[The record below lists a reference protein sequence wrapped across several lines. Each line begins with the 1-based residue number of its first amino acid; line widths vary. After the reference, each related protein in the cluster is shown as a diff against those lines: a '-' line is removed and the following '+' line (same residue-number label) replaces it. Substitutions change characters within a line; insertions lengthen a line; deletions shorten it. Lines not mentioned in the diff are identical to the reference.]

1 MIEVIVQT
9 PFNEA
14 IGWALFHSLWQGALA
29 ALPVAL
35 IRGPARVRYA
45 AGCAALLGIVCAFG
59 FTLWR
64 LLPDD
69 GLASVA
75 RVPVAATPLAG
86 VEPGPPAS
94 AAVRAGDLLAWLTPL
109 WIAGVIL
116 FQVRTAAAW
125 IAARRLRWRGVCDPP
140 AEWTARLSE
149 LASRMGAGRRVRLF
163 ESGMASV
170 PMVVGYLRPVI
181 LAPAGM
187 LAAMPPEQIE
197 AILLHEL
204 AHVRRHD
211 YLVNLLQTVAEGL
224 LFYHPAVWW
233 ISGIIRDE
241 REHCCDD
248 LAVAAG
254 TSGGGAYEYAL
265 ALSALA
271 ESRWES
277 GNHNHRETAAAVAAT
292 GGNLMTRIH
301 RLLYPKRPASGLAAA
316 PVLAVAAAI
325 ALAAA
330 YQGTAAP
337 QAPKESDSSD
347 PYVKWVKEDVTYIIE
362 PREREAF
369 LRLTAKDER
378 ERFIGQFWQRRDPTP
393 GTAKNEFMEEHYRR
407 IGYSMQRFRSPR
419 KVGWQT
425 DRGRIYIVHGP
436 PDEIEAHPSGRS
448 GGPPFERWLYNYLE
462 GIGRRVVVDFVDT
475 NRDGEYRQ
483 TTDPANKN

>member
-1 MIEVIVQT
+1 
-9 PFNEA
+9 
-14 IGWALFHSLWQGALA
+14 
-29 ALPVAL
+29 
-35 IRGPARVRYA
+35 
-45 AGCAALLGIVCAFG
+45 
-59 FTLWR
+59 
-64 LLPDD
+64 
-69 GLASVA
+69 
-75 RVPVAATPLAG
+75 
-86 VEPGPPAS
+86 
-94 AAVRAGDLLAWLTPL
+94 
-109 WIAGVIL
+109 
-116 FQVRTAAAW
+116 
-125 IAARRLRWRGVCDPP
+125 
-140 AEWTARLSE
+140 
-149 LASRMGAGRRVRLF
+149 
-163 ESGMASV
+163 
-170 PMVVGYLRPVI
+170 
-181 LAPAGM
+181 
-187 LAAMPPEQIE
+187 
-197 AILLHEL
+197 
-204 AHVRRHD
+204 
-211 YLVNLLQTVAEGL
+211 
-224 LFYHPAVWW
+224 
-233 ISGIIRDE
+233 
-241 REHCCDD
+241 
-248 LAVAAG
+248 
-254 TSGGGAYEYAL
+254 
-265 ALSALA
+265 
-271 ESRWES
+271 
-277 GNHNHRETAAAVAAT
+277 
-292 GGNLMTRIH
+292 MTRIH